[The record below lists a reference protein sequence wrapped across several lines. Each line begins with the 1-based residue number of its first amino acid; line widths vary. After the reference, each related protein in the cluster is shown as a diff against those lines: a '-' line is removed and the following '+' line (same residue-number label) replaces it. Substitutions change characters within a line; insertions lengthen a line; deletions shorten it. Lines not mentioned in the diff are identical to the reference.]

1 MKKYLLIGCFISL
14 LMLGFSCKNE
24 EPIEPDPSDNLA
36 IDSIVP
42 EKRTIVVWEEIDI
55 KVYTRGTGL
64 SYLWS
69 TNHGTLIGQD
79 SVTVRYWACP
89 TCTGLN
95 TIECKVSNE
104 YGTVSDTVMIKV
116 L

>member
-1 MKKYLLIGCFISL
+1 MTD
-14 LMLGFSCKNE
+14 
-24 EPIEPDPSDNLA
+24 EPLASDNLA

-42 EKRTIVVWEEIDI
+42 EKRVVVVWEEIDI
-55 KVYTRGTGL
+55 KVYTRGSGL
-64 SYLWS
+64 SYGWS
-69 TNHGTLIGQD
+69 TNHGTLIGED

>member
-1 MKKYLLIGCFISL
+1 MKYFFLILVAILVLSG
-14 LMLGFSCKNE
+14 SCKKE
-24 EPIEPDPSDNLA
+24 DTIEPDPSDYLA

-42 EKRTIVVWEEIDI
+42 EKRVIEVWELISI
-55 KVYTRGTGL
+55 KVYTRGQNL
-64 SYLWS
+64 SFLWS
-69 TNHGTLIGQD
+69 TNHGTLIGED
-79 SVTVRYWACP
+79 SSSVGYWACP

-95 TIECKVSNE
+95 VIECKVSNE

>member
-1 MKKYLLIGCFISL
+1 MKKCLTIFSIFGLLFIGIS
-14 LMLGFSCKNE
+14 CQKDDPVTPE
-24 EPIEPDPSDNLA
+24 PSDNLA

-42 EKRTIVVWEEIDI
+42 QKHTIVVWEEIDI

-95 TIECKVSNE
+95 TIECTVSNDF
-104 YGTVSDTVMIKV
+104 GTVSDTVMIRV

>member
-1 MKKYLLIGCFISL
+1 MQFRFPLLVVICLFL
-14 LMLGFSCKNE
+14 LATSCKKDE
-24 EPIEPDPSDNLA
+24 TVGPDPSDNLA

-42 EKRTIVVWEEIDI
+42 EKRTIAVWEEIDI

-64 SYLWS
+64 SYFWS
-69 TNHGTLIGQD
+69 TNHGTLIGED

-104 YGTVSDTVMIKV
+104 YGTVSDTLMINV